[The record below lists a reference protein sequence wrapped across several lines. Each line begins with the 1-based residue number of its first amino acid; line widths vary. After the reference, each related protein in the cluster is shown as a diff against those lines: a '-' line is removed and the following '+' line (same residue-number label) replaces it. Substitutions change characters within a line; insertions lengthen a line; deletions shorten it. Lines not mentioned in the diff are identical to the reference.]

1 MIPLVRRWLP
11 AVPGPS
17 QAAAGS
23 LSGGRRRRVSTPGTI
38 PQAGFR
44 IDEARLLAFTRDLV
58 RARSVHDP
66 AAGLTEQPA
75 ADLVAARMRQFGWD
89 PVIQEAAPGRPNVVA
104 LVDGHGGDGPLLA
117 FVGHTDVVTEG
128 DPADWTVDP
137 FGGEIRDGRL
147 YGRGAADMKS
157 GLAAAI
163 FAIRALQEAGPFPG
177 RIAVCALADEE
188 ELMLGAKHLAASGL
202 LAGAAGAIIC
212 EPEGGEICT
221 VAKGAIRVRADLH
234 GTMAHGA
241 MPHLGRNPVA
251 AAGPLLAA
259 AGRLQAELRAEH
271 GLTGDLDTVSITP
284 TAMAGGDSRQV
295 NVIPGHAAVYLDIR
309 TMPIVDHGI
318 LLERLTRLAEQAA
331 AANGVRAELTVLDD
345 RPAVEVAREHP
356 VVAALSTAH
365 LLVHGQPAPFG
376 IVPGTTDGTIL
387 TRDAGLPTVVYGPG
401 GKWIAHQADEFVEIA
416 ELGQYARVYAAAA
429 REFLAGHRDELRN
442 GARARGNDPRGDD
455 RHANGRPA

>member
-1 MIPLVRRWLP
+1 L
-11 AVPGPS
+11 
-17 QAAAGS
+17 
-23 LSGGRRRRVSTPGTI
+23 
-38 PQAGFR
+38 R
-44 IDEARLLAFTRDLV
+44 IDEAGLLAFTRDLV

-75 ADLVAARMRQFGWD
+75 ADLVARQMRAFGWD
-89 PVIQEAAPGRPNVVA
+89 PVMTEPAPGRPNVLA
-104 LVDGHGGDGPLLA
+104 FIDGGGTGEDGSDGPLLA
-117 FVGHTDVVTEG
+117 FVGHTDVVTAG

-163 FAIRALQEAGPFPG
+163 FAVRALQQAGPFPG
-177 RIAVCALADEE
+177 RIAICAVADEE
-188 ELMLGAKHLAASGL
+188 ELMLGSKHLAASGL

-251 AAGPLLAA
+251 AAAPLLAA
-259 AGRLQAELRAEH
+259 AGALQADLRAEH
-271 GLTGDLDTVSITP
+271 GLDGDLDTVSITP
-284 TAMAGGDSRQV
+284 TAISGGDSRQV

-309 TMPIVDHGI
+309 TTPAVDHGI
-318 LLERLTRLAEQAA
+318 LLDRLTRLAGQAA
-331 AANGVRAELTVLDD
+331 AAAGVRAELTVLDD
-345 RPAVEVAREHP
+345 RPAVEVACEHP
-356 VVAALSTAH
+356 VVAALSAAH
-365 LLVHGQPAPFG
+365 LRVHGQPAPFG

-416 ELGQYARVYAAAA
+416 ELGQYARVYAEAA
-429 REFLAGHRDELRN
+429 RAFLSAPGN
-442 GARARGNDPRGDD
+442 GGAPS
-455 RHANGRPA
+455 

>member
-1 MIPLVRRWLP
+1 
-11 AVPGPS
+11 
-17 QAAAGS
+17 
-23 LSGGRRRRVSTPGTI
+23 VSTPGTT
-38 PQAGFR
+38 PPAGVR
-44 IDEARLLAFTRDLV
+44 IDEAGLLAFTRDLV

-75 ADLVAARMRQFGWD
+75 ADLVAARMRGYGWD
-89 PVIQEAAPGRPNVVA
+89 PVIQEAAPGRPNVIA
-104 LVDGHGGDGPLLA
+104 FVDGAGGGPGRDGPLLA

-128 DPADWTVDP
+128 DRADWTTDP
-137 FGGEIRDGRL
+137 FGGEIRDGKL
-147 YGRGAADMKS
+147 FGRGAADMKS

-163 FAIRALQEAGPFPG
+163 FAVRALQQAGPFPG

-221 VAKGAIRVRADLH
+221 IAKGAIRLRADLH

-241 MPHLGRNPVA
+241 MPHLGRNPLA

-259 AGRLQAELRAEH
+259 AAGLQAELRAEH

-284 TAMAGGDSRQV
+284 TAIAGGNSRQV
-295 NVIPGHAAVYLDIR
+295 NVIPAHAAVYLDIR
-309 TMPIVDHGI
+309 TIPVVDHGI
-318 LLERLTRLAEQAA
+318 LLERLTCLARRAA
-331 AANGVRAELTVLDD
+331 AASGVGVTLTVLDD
-345 RPAVEVAREHP
+345 RPAVEVSREHP
-356 VVAALSTAH
+356 VVAALSAAH
-365 LLVHGQPAPFG
+365 LQVHGQPAPFG

-416 ELGQYARVYAAAA
+416 ELGQYARVYAEAA
-429 REFLAGHRDELRN
+429 RQFLA
-442 GARARGNDPRGDD
+442 DP
-455 RHANGRPA
+455 ANGGPGHSGRRHDGAGAGGAGDGGAA